1 MKQTADIL
9 FFNAIVL
16 TMNKQLKQYEP
27 GAVAVKDTK
36 ITAVGTQEEILA
48 DWDAVERVDCEGRV
62 LMPGLINA
70 HTHIPMTLLRGLAD
84 DLRLDVWLM
93 GYCMPV
99 ERKFVSPD
107 FVRLGTR
114 LGCAEMIRSGVTTY
128 ADMYYF
134 EDDIA
139 DETAKIGMRALLG
152 ESILMF
158 PSPDSDSP
166 YEALEYTRKFI
177 ENWKDHPLITPVVSP
192 HAPYTN
198 TEETLQLCAKLAL
211 EYDVPLHT
219 HIAETAIEVE
229 NMRREREM
237 PVVPY
242 VKKQDVLKPKSIAAH
257 CVHIDEGE
265 MHTLLHANT
274 GVAHNPSSNL
284 KLASGLAPIPKM
296 VELGLNVGIGTDG
309 TASNNDLDMFE
320 EMRLAAF
327 VGKISTNDPT
337 SLPADITLLMAT
349 RIGAQALHIGE
360 KTGSLEPGKQAD
372 MILVDLNRVHNA
384 PRFHRD
390 IKGIYA
396 QIVYAGK
403 ASDVT
408 DVLVDGK
415 WLMRDQQ
422 LLTIDEAAVLEEARV
437 YAEKVD
443 AFLTVREKSVLS
455 KLIAIGGASEEESY
469 EVQAKVSVD
478 DIQPILDALHK
489 PGITINYKR
498 HYKEYD
504 NYMMF
509 EDPDQGSIRFREDH
523 FVDDNGQVTHV
534 RSRLTHIGQTREHH
548 FPQKVILNRSRYL
561 APANQSL
568 RFYREYFKPTTEK
581 EVNKVRLRFLITFE
595 KEEFYINLDTV
606 LKPSLGQFL
615 EVKSRTWSNRDAEEK
630 AKLISKLIA
639 FLGAAPE
646 KTQVED
652 YVEML

>member
-1 MKQTADIL
+1 MKNSADYL
-9 FFNAIVL
+9 FINAIVL
-16 TMNKQLKQYEP
+16 SMDADFNQYEP
-27 GAVAVKDTK
+27 GGVAVKDSL
-36 ITAVGTQEEILA
+36 IVAVGAEDDVIA
-48 DWDAVERVDCEGRV
+48 AWDAPEVIDCDKRV
-62 LMPGLINA
+62 LLPGLINA
-70 HTHIPMTLLRGLAD
+70 HTHVPMTLLRGLAD

-99 ERKFVSPD
+99 EREFVSPE

-114 LGCAEMIRSGVTTY
+114 LGCAEMIRSGVTTF

-139 DETAKIGMRALLG
+139 KTTAEIGMRALLG

-166 YEALEYTRKFI
+166 FDALAYTRKFI

-192 HAPYTN
+192 HAAYTN
-198 TEETLQLCAKLAL
+198 TDETLQLAAALAL

-229 NMRREREM
+229 NMRREKEM

-242 VKKQDVLKPKSIAAH
+242 VKKQGLLKPKAIAAH

-265 MHTLLHANT
+265 MYTLLHANT

-284 KLASGLAPIPKM
+284 KLASGMAPISKM
-296 VELGLNVGIGTDG
+296 LEVGLNVGIGTDG

-337 SLPADITLLMAT
+337 SLPAETILLMAT
-349 RIGAQALHIGE
+349 RMGAAALHIADT
-360 KTGSLEPGKQAD
+360 TGSLEIGKRAD
-372 MILVDLNRVHNA
+372 MILVDINKVHNA
-384 PRFHRD
+384 PRFRRD
-390 IKGIYA
+390 SNGIYA
-396 QIVYAGK
+396 QIIYAAK
-403 ASDVT
+403 SSDVI
-408 DVLVDGK
+408 DVMIDGK
-415 WLMRDQQ
+415 WIMREQQ
-422 LLTIDEAAVLEEARV
+422 LLTIDEEAVLNEAEV
-437 YAEKVD
+437 YAKKVD
-443 AFLTVREKSVLS
+443 AFLAEREQSVLA

-469 EVQAKVSVD
+469 EVQAKVAVQ
-478 DIQPILDALHK
+478 DIQPILAALHK
-489 PGITINYKR
+489 DGIAISYKR

-504 NYMMF
+504 NYLLF
-509 EDPDQGSIRFREDH
+509 DDPKQGLIRFREDH
-523 FVDDNGQVTHV
+523 FINDAGEVTHV
-534 RSRLTHIGQTREHH
+534 RSRLTHIGQTSERH

-568 RFYREYFKPTTEK
+568 RFYREYFKPTGEK
-581 EVNKVRLRFLITFE
+581 EVNKVRLRYLITFE
-595 KEEFYINLDTV
+595 NEEFYINLDTV
-606 LKPSLGQFL
+606 LTPSLGHFL
-615 EVKSRTWSNRDAEEK
+615 EVKTRTWSKHDAEEK
-630 AKLISKLIA
+630 AKLVSKLVA
-639 FLGAAPE
+639 FLGASPAQ
-646 KTQVED
+646 TQVED

>member
-1 MKQTADIL
+1 MKKTADTI
-9 FFNAIVL
+9 FINAIVL
-16 TMNKQLKQYEP
+16 TMDEQLNQYEP

-36 ITAVGTQEEILA
+36 IVAVGPQGEITA
-48 DWDAVERVDCEGRV
+48 EWDATETVDCNQSC
-62 LMPGLINA
+62 LLPGLINA

-99 ERKFVSPD
+99 EREFVSPD
-107 FVRLGTR
+107 FVCLGTR
-114 LGCAEMIRSGVTTY
+114 LGCAEMIRSGVTTF

-139 DETAKIGMRALLG
+139 ATTAEIGMRALLG

-166 YEALEYTRKFI
+166 FEALEYTRKFI
-177 ENWKDHPLITPVVSP
+177 EKWKGHPLITPVVSP
-192 HAPYTN
+192 HAAYTN
-198 TEETLQLCAKLAL
+198 TDETLQLAAKLAL

-219 HIAETAIEVE
+219 HISETAIEVE
-229 NMRREREM
+229 NMRREKEM

-242 VKKQDVLKPKSIAAH
+242 VKKQNLLKPKAIAAH

-265 MHTLLHANT
+265 MYTLLHANT

-284 KLASGLAPIPKM
+284 KLASGMAPITKM
-296 VELGLNVGIGTDG
+296 VEIGLNVGIGTDG

-327 VGKISTNDPT
+327 VGKVSTSDPT
-337 SLPADITLLMAT
+337 SLPADTILLMAT
-349 RIGAQALHIGE
+349 RIGAQALHIDDT
-360 KTGSLEPGKQAD
+360 TGSLEIGKQAD
-372 MILVDLNRVHNA
+372 LILVDINRVHNA
-384 PRFHRD
+384 PRFRRD
-390 IKGIYA
+390 ANGIYA

-403 ASDVT
+403 SSDVT
-408 DVLVDGK
+408 DVMVAGK
-415 WLMRDQQ
+415 WLMRGQQ
-422 LLTIDEAAVLEEARV
+422 LLTIDEKSVLIEAKQ

-443 AFLTVREKSVLS
+443 AFLTEREQSVLS

-469 EVQAKVSVD
+469 EVQAKIAVD
-478 DIQPILDALHK
+478 NIEPILDALHK
-489 PGITINYKR
+489 DGITISYSR

-504 NYMMF
+504 NYLMF
-509 EDPDQGSIRFREDH
+509 DDPKQGLIRFREDH
-523 FVDDNGQVTHV
+523 FVNDAGEVTHV
-534 RSRLTHIGQTREHH
+534 RSRLTHIGQTREHA
-548 FPQKVILNRSRYL
+548 FPEKVILNRSRYL

-568 RFYREYFKPTTEK
+568 RFYREYFTPTNEK
-581 EVNKVRLRFLITFE
+581 EVNKVRLRYLITFE
-595 KEEFYINLDTV
+595 NEEFYINLDTV
-606 LKPSLGQFL
+606 LKPALGNFL
-615 EVKSRTWSNRDAEEK
+615 EVKTRTWSKRDAEDK
-630 AKLISKLIA
+630 VKLISKLVT

-646 KTQVED
+646 QTQVED